1 MCKVLSAALTLWL
14 CVATIC
20 PAQGVDTLTLRPRVG
35 LVLSGGG
42 ARGAAHVGVIRLLE
56 EMHIPVDYVVGTS
69 MGAIIGALY
78 AVGYTADEMDSL
90 MMTQDWRLLLSNDL
104 PRREQP
110 YAQRMARKRYQVNI
124 PYEKGVFTENSAAY
138 RDAGIKVRRTSLQT
152 FPKVLARPGLIDG
165 QNLMEKFASLTSAY
179 PDSMS
184 YDALP
189 RPFACVATDLVTGR
203 EVVLRNGHLAES
215 IRASMAIPGVFYP
228 IYRGDQVLVDGGVVN
243 NYPVDVARQMGADVV
258 IGVEVN
264 SSTIHAADLHSF
276 AAIFE
281 RLIGT
286 LGTDLHER
294 NVDDTDILIRP
305 PVKQFPVMGFDT
317 TNLRQLIDIGYQ
329 TALQSK
335 EQLAAL
341 GGREMEREDNN
352 QAEAEVVTSRV
363 EASEQALPIH
373 SVPTRGL
380 SLGLRLDSEDGAAA
394 LLRIGRNTPNSSS
407 LKYDLTTRISRHPW
421 ITARLAYAKNG
432 MPQANLT
439 ARYGYARVPLPYD
452 RNAAF
457 SYHLCGADLYLSHL
471 ASPDFDLRTGIR
483 YDNYW
488 VRTTERYAPR
498 QAYTTLYVSWHGDL
512 FDAAY
517 IPTRG
522 YAYSIEAAYNI
533 KDRAL
538 QGNNFWALQAD
549 ISSALP
555 LGSTTTLLPSLHA
568 RSLLGESIPQVYAN
582 TLGGY
587 LSGRYLPQQLSFVGF
602 VGCEQ
607 VYPHLV
613 LPRIGL
619 RQRLVPDVYATAWAN
634 YAYSRE
640 NFTSDSP
647 EQGIW
652 GVALQLSYDTTLGPL
667 SLCAHWNDLH
677 HRLGVYFS
685 FGFEF

>member
-1 MCKVLSAALTLWL
+1 MHKALSSALALWL
-14 CVATIC
+14 FVSTIC
-20 PAQGVDTLTLRPRVG
+20 PAQSVDTLSLRPRVG

-42 ARGAAHVGVIRLLE
+42 ARGAAHVGAIRLLE
-56 EMHIPVDYVVGTS
+56 EMQIPVDYVVGTS

-104 PRREQP
+104 PRQEQP

-124 PYEKGVFTENSAAY
+124 PYEKGVLTENSSAY

-165 QNLMEKFASLTSAY
+165 QNLMKKFTALTSAY

-203 EVVLRNGHLAES
+203 EVVLRSGHLAES

-228 IYRGDQVLVDGGVVN
+228 IYKGNQVLVDGGVVN

-264 SSTIHAADLHSF
+264 SAIIHATDLHSF
-276 AAIFE
+276 APIFE

-294 NVDDTDILIRP
+294 NVNDTDILIRP
-305 PVKQFPVMGFDT
+305 PVKQFPIMGFDT
-317 TNLRQLIDIGYQ
+317 TNLRQLIDIGYK

-335 EQLAAL
+335 AQLAAL
-341 GGREMEREDNN
+341 GGKEMKHGDNRPV
-352 QAEAEVVTSRV
+352 EVKEVTSPAEVP
-363 EASEQALPIH
+363 EQ
-373 SVPTRGL
+373 SVPTREL

-394 LLRIGRNTPNSSS
+394 LVRIGRNIPNPSGF
-407 LKYDLTTRISRHPW
+407 KYDFTTRISLHPW
-421 ITARLAYAKNG
+421 IVARLAYAKNNSI
-432 MPQANLT
+432 PQANL
-439 ARYGYARVPLPYD
+439 AVRYGYARVPLSYD
-452 RNAAF
+452 RSATF
-457 SYHLCGADLYLSHL
+457 RYHLCGADLYLSHL
-471 ASPDFDLRTGIR
+471 ASHDFALRTGIR

-488 VRTTERYAPR
+488 MSTAERYAPR
-498 QAYTTLYVSWHGDL
+498 QAYTILYASWHGDF
-512 FDAAY
+512 FDSAY
-517 IPTRG
+517 TPTRG
-522 YAYSIEAAYNI
+522 YAYDIEVSYNI
-533 KDRAL
+533 KDRST
-538 QGNNFWALQAD
+538 QGSNFCALQAD
-549 ISSALP
+549 ISAALP
-555 LGSTTTLLPSLHA
+555 LGHTTTLLPSLHA
-568 RSLLGESIPQVYAN
+568 RSLLGENIPQVYAN

-587 LSGRYLPQQLSFVGF
+587 LPSRYLPQQMTFIGF
-602 VGCEQ
+602 VGSEQ
-607 VYPHLV
+607 AYPHLV

-619 RQRLVPDVYATAWAN
+619 RQRLVPDVYATAWSN

-640 NFTSDSP
+640 GFTSASP
-647 EQGIW
+647 KLSIW
-652 GVALQLSYDTTLGPL
+652 GIGIQFAYDTTFGPL
-667 SLCAHWNDLH
+667 SLSVHWNDLH
-677 HRLGVYFS
+677 HRLGAYLSMGV
-685 FGFEF
+685 EL

>member
-1 MCKVLSAALTLWL
+1 MYKVLSVLALWL
-14 CVATIC
+14 CISTFC
-20 PAQGVDTLTLRPRVG
+20 FAQGVDTLTQRPRVG

-56 EMHIPVDYVVGTS
+56 EMHIPIDYVVGTS
-69 MGAIIGALY
+69 MGAIVGALY

-110 YAQRMARKRYQVNI
+110 YAQRMARKLYQVNI
-124 PYEKGVFTENSAAY
+124 PYEKGVLTENSAAY

-165 QNLMEKFASLTSAY
+165 KNLMEKFTTLTSAY
-179 PDSMS
+179 SDSMS

-189 RPFACVATDLVTGR
+189 RSFACVATDLVTGR
-203 EVVLRNGHLAES
+203 EVVLRSGHLAES

-228 IYRGDQVLVDGGVVN
+228 IYKGGQVLGDGGVVN

-264 SSTIHAADLHSF
+264 SATIHASDLHSF

-305 PVKQFPVMGFDT
+305 LVKQFPVMGFDA

-335 EQLAAL
+335 AQLAVLADK
-341 GGREMEREDNN
+341 EMEHEDDYPL
-352 QAEAEVVTSRV
+352 ETEDTTSSV
-363 EASEQALPIH
+363 NASEQVLPKH
-373 SVPTRGL
+373 SAPTRGV
-380 SLGLRLDSEDGAAA
+380 SLGLRLDTEDGAAA
-394 LLRIGRNTPNSSS
+394 LLRIGRNIPNPSGF
-407 LKYDLTTRISRHPW
+407 KYDLTTRISLHPR
-421 ITARLAYAKNG
+421 IAARLAYAKSG
-432 MPQANLT
+432 MPQVNL
-439 ARYGYARVPLPYD
+439 AVRYGYARVALPYD
-452 RNAAF
+452 RRTAF
-457 SYHLCGADLYLSHL
+457 NYHSCGVDLYLSRF
-471 ASPDFDLRTGIR
+471 ASPDFDLRTGLR

-488 VRTTERYAPR
+488 VRTTKRYASR
-498 QAYTTLYVSWHGDL
+498 QAYTTLYVSWRGDL
-512 FDAAY
+512 FDTAY
-517 IPTRG
+517 TPTRG
-522 YAYSIEAAYNI
+522 YAYSLEAAYNV
-533 KDRAL
+533 KDKAL
-538 QGNNFWALQAD
+538 LGSNFWALQAD
-549 ISSALP
+549 ISAALP
-555 LGSTTTLLPSLHA
+555 LGRTTTLLPSLHV
-568 RSLLGESIPQVYAN
+568 RSLLGESIPQIYAN
-582 TLGGY
+582 ILGGY
-587 LSGRYLPQQLSFVGF
+587 LPSRYLPQQMSFVGLM
-602 VGCEQ
+602 GCEQ
-607 VYPHLV
+607 AYPHLV
-613 LPRIGL
+613 LSRIGL

-640 NFTSDSP
+640 AFTSDSL
-647 EQGIW
+647 EQCIW
-652 GVALQLSYDTTLGPL
+652 GMGVQLSYDTTLGPL
-667 SLCAHWNDLH
+667 SLCAHWNDLY
-677 HRLGVYFS
+677 HRLGAYFS